1 MRSFEYNQNSTLLFE
16 IKTKRKLRNTIWIQT
31 EMIQNGKYE
40 IAICWQQMQTRA
52 ILSSI
57 VCYALVFFF
66 VYIVRSIFL
75 FNFCTRPIAE
85 TSCNV
90 KQKKK
95 KKKYI
100 PLKQK

>member
-1 MRSFEYNQNSTLLFE
+1 
-16 IKTKRKLRNTIWIQT
+16 
-31 EMIQNGKYE
+31 MIQNGKYE

-75 FNFCTRPIAE
+75 FNFCTRPIAA

-90 KQKKK
+90 KQKKNK
-95 KKKYI
+95 NI